1 MSSLTRTLHVVA
13 VGLWFGSVAF
23 FTASG
28 VLISQAF
35 EEEARKPA
43 DKREPWF
50 PVPPEYQRTVPDAG
64 LPEPLRLEQGS
75 RAFGVAV
82 GKVFPF
88 FYALQAFCGLVAL
101 GTALAWG
108 GSGRRLDRAR
118 VVLLF
123 VALLTVGVGW
133 WLERRVHDL
142 RETRNTATDNL
153 LKSDSPSE
161 RQVQQVKELRADFA
175 RWHGYSL
182 LDNFATLVLVTVA
195 MALAAHLPARPGQPL
210 AA

>member
-1 MSSLTRTLHVVA
+1 MPTLTRTLHVVA
-13 VGLWFGSVAF
+13 VGLWFGSVVF

-28 VLISQAF
+28 VLMSQAF

-43 DKREPWF
+43 DRREPWF

-64 LPEPLRLEQGS
+64 LPEPLRLEQGA

-88 FYALQAFCGLVAL
+88 FYALQAVCGLAAL
-101 GTALAWG
+101 GTALAWSAG
-108 GSGRRLDRAR
+108 GRRRDRAR

-133 WLERRVHDL
+133 WLERRVHAL
-142 RETRNTATDNL
+142 REVRNTATDTL
-153 LKSDSPSE
+153 LKSDPPSE
-161 RQVQQVKELRADFA
+161 RQVQEVRELRADFA

-182 LDNFATLVLVTVA
+182 ADNFATLVLVTVA
-195 MALAAHLPARPGQPL
+195 MALAAHLPGGPARPL

>member
-1 MSSLTRTLHVVA
+1 MSSLIKTVHVVA
-13 VGLWFGSVAF
+13 VGLWFGSVVF

-28 VLISQAF
+28 VLISRAF

-43 DKREPWF
+43 GKREPWF
-50 PVPPEYQRTVPDAG
+50 PVPPEYRRTVPDAG
-64 LPEPLRLEQGS
+64 LPDPLVLEQGS

-88 FYALQAFCGLVAL
+88 FYSLQAVCGLVAL
-101 GTALAWG
+101 GTALAWA

-133 WLERRVHDL
+133 WLERVVHDL
-142 RETRNTATDNL
+142 RETRNTATDAL
-153 LKSDSPSE
+153 LKSESPSE
-161 RQVQQVKELRADFA
+161 HQVEKVKELRADFA

-182 LDNFATLVLVTVA
+182 IDNFTTLFLVSVA
-195 MALAAHLPARPGQPL
+195 MALAAHMPPRPGQPL